1 MSTLLTRQLVILVLV
16 AGVLTACVPTPP
28 PPGRQPAASGGP
40 EATACGDAFAVAEQA
55 VRAAGVKDTEAARIP
70 GYPHLRVNRLLAS
83 FRAEVHGEG
92 YHFWLR
98 ELQAL
103 ASQGW
108 GVELRNLPPPQGE
121 ELQRRVQGVVAS
133 QAPTLA
139 ILRQC
144 GDQQL
149 QAGLAAERDQGLID
163 RALVGDNY
171 ETWARWLGLYP
182 LTAWAFKIGI
192 DQWHARTQ
200 ATFHTPLERLPVSGQ
215 LLRYAPA
222 PGQEAAEA
230 AQVGAI
236 LQRAAANPLGIP
248 LPSAAEQQLLFD
260 RYAPLWEIDVK
271 GDDDRIGY
279 PFLLANNRPRVD
291 TGTPIV
297 FQHLSHTR
305 VGARILLQL
314 NYTIWFPARPKSS
327 PFDLLGGELDGITWR
342 VTLLANGLPW
352 MFDAIH
358 NCGCYHLF
366 FPTHYAGSIGREGG
380 FAENA
385 FQPQPPL
392 VSEEVVRPVVRIAAT
407 THYIERV
414 YATPSRVGRVIP
426 YHLADADEL
435 RSLPVPNG
443 QRHSLFGQDGI
454 VVGTERSERYLFWP
468 AGIRAPGAMR
478 QWGHHATAFVG
489 RRHFDDARLFEEQF
503 TILTDP
509 LP

>member
-1 MSTLLTRQLVILVLV
+1 M
-16 AGVLTACVPTPP
+16 
-28 PPGRQPAASGGP
+28 
-40 EATACGDAFAVAEQA
+40 ACGDAFAAADQE
-55 VRAAGVKDTEAARIP
+55 VRAAGVMDTEAARIP
-70 GYPHLRVNRLLAS
+70 GYPHLRVNRFLAS
-83 FRAEVHGEG
+83 FREEVHGQG

-108 GVELRNLPPPQGE
+108 GVELHNLPPPQGE
-121 ELQRRVQGVVAS
+121 ELQRRVQGMVAS
-133 QAPTLA
+133 QASTLT

-144 GDQQL
+144 GDQRL
-149 QAGLAAERDQGLID
+149 QAGLTAERDQALID
-163 RALVGDNY
+163 RALVADNY
-171 ETWARWLGLYP
+171 ATWARWLGLYP

-192 DQWHARTQ
+192 GQWQEKTR
-200 ATFHTPLERLPVSGQ
+200 ATFNTPRERLPVSGQ
-215 LLRYAPA
+215 LLRYEPVPRQGGADA
-222 PGQEAAEA
+222 TR
-230 AQVGAI
+230 VGAI
-236 LQRAAANPLGIP
+236 LHQAAANPLGIP
-248 LPSAAEQQLLFD
+248 LPTAAEEQLLFA
-260 RYAPLWEIDVK
+260 RYAPLWEIDVA

-279 PFLLANNRPRVD
+279 PLLLANNRPRVD
-291 TGTPIV
+291 TGTPTV
-297 FQHLSHTR
+297 FHHLSHAR
-305 VGARILLQL
+305 VGKRVLLQL

-352 MFDAIH
+352 LFDAIH

-366 FPTHYAGSIGREGG
+366 FPTQYAGDLGREGG
-380 FAENA
+380 FAEIA

-392 VSEEVVRPVVRIAAT
+392 VSAQVARPVVRIAAS

-426 YHLADADEL
+426 YHLAGADEL
-435 RSLPVPNG
+435 RSLPLPDG
-443 QRHSLFGQDGI
+443 RRHSLFGQDGI

-489 RRHFDDARLFEEQF
+489 RRHFDDARLLEKQF
-503 TILTDP
+503 TIRADP